1 MNNQP
6 SGGAVLAARNEATDL
21 VSFTIRLNGQVMNG
35 EHQVLSLH
43 AECSFNKIASA
54 KLVLADG
61 DAARQDF
68 PISSR
73 EDGLA
78 PGSLLEIAAGYHG
91 RTRTVFK
98 GIIIS
103 QAIRASRNKHSTL
116 TIEAK
121 DKAIGLTIGR
131 KSHLFAGQSDA
142 DIINGLARAAGLA
155 AEVEATSPAH
165 PEMVQY
171 YTTDWDFILSRAEM
185 NGLLVLTRDNKLL
198 VKKPD
203 TQQEAVK
210 EIQYGVDVL
219 EFESGLHARTQLK
232 GVKSYAWNYKDQ
244 EVAESPEG
252 TVSFKESGNLKADEL
267 ADALGTKEYRQV
279 HPGNLTDAELKGW
292 SNARL
297 LKSRLAKATG
307 RIVLRGTTEIGV
319 GQVVALKGFG
329 LRFNGN
335 VLVTGIRQQ
344 YHQSVWETEVTFG
357 LPEGWFYQRED
368 VIEKPAAGL
377 VPGVNGLQIGIVVQL
392 EDDPDRQDRIKVRLP
407 LVDAREGIW
416 ARVASLDAGNERGA
430 FFRPEINDE
439 VVVGF
444 LNDDPR
450 HAIVLGMLHSSG
462 KPAPLPAQDDNH
474 QKGFV
479 TRSKIK
485 FIFDDDKKSVRL
497 ETPKGKSLQISDE
510 DDTITL
516 ADQHQNKIILG
527 ASGIVIESA
536 KDIKLKTS
544 SGNLGLEA
552 LNIEGKAQA
561 KFSAEGTATASLQ
574 SSGPTVVKGAIV
586 NIN

>member
-6 SGGAVLAARNEATDL
+6 GGAVLAARNEATDL

-35 EHQVLSLH
+35 EYQVLSLH
-43 AECSFNKIASA
+43 VEHRYNKIASA
-54 KLVLADG
+54 RLVLADG
-61 DAARQDF
+61 DAATQDF

-73 EDGLA
+73 DDTLA
-78 PGSLLEIAAGYHG
+78 PGSTLEIAVGYHA

-103 QAIRASRNKHSTL
+103 QALRASRTKHSTL
-116 TIEAK
+116 TLEAK

-131 KSHLFAGQSDA
+131 KSHLFASQSDA

-210 EIQYGVDVL
+210 EILYGVDVL

-232 GVKSYAWNYKDQ
+232 GVRSYAWNYKDQ
-244 EVAESPEG
+244 RVAESPEG
-252 TVSFKESGNLKADEL
+252 TVSFKESGNLKGDGL
-267 ADALGTKEYRQV
+267 ADALGAREYRQL
-279 HPGNLTDAELKGW
+279 HPGNLGDAELTRW

-307 RIVLRGTTEIGV
+307 RIVIKGTTEIGV

-329 LRFNGN
+329 RRFNGN
-335 VLVTGIRQQ
+335 VLVTGVRQQ

-357 LPEGWFYQRED
+357 LPEEWFYQRED

-377 VPGVNGLQIGIVVQL
+377 VPGVNGLQIGIVAQL
-392 EDDPDRQDRIKVRLP
+392 EEDPDRQDRIKVRLP

-516 ADQHQNKIILG
+516 ADQHQNKITLS